1 MLYCS
6 ALTIA
11 VHSPALHTLL
21 ADIVE
26 GQGGSALLIRLLNRL
41 GVCVSLDTLKRFIQY
56 KVSSG
61 KTAKSLDPT
70 VFTIVSADNVDF
82 LHSYACLFKSSSW
95 HGTSIQAAQPL
106 PSLSNVETNPDI
118 AL

>member
-6 ALTIA
+6 ALTIP

-21 ADIVE
+21 TDIVE

-41 GVCVSLDTLKRFIQY
+41 GVCASLDTLKRFIQY

-82 LHSYACLFKSSSW
+82 LHSYACVFKGRQSSSW

-106 PSLSNVETNPDI
+106 PSLSNVELT
-118 AL
+118 